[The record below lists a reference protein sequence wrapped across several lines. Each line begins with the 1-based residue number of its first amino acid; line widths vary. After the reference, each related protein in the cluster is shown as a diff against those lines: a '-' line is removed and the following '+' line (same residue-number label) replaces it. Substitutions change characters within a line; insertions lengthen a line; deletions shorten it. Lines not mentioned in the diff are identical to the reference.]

1 MPLTATLT
9 GDALD
14 AGPAAAA
21 PPAADLRAR
30 PAAIRSRGLT
40 KVYAGRPVVDS
51 IDLNIPAASIAGFV
65 GPNGAG
71 KTSTLRMLLGLVRPT
86 AGTAEVLGE
95 PIGDPA
101 AFLGRVGALIESP
114 AFYPTLSGRRN
125 LEVLATL
132 GGYPRGRVD
141 ETLDLV
147 ELSERG
153 GDLFRTYSLGMKQR
167 LGVAAAMLSRPEL
180 LILDE
185 PTNGLDP
192 SGIIET
198 RRLLRTLRDQGITV
212 FVSSH
217 LLGELEQVAEWV
229 VLLQDGRIR
238 FQGPIT
244 ELLGRQQTAL
254 LLAGE
259 TAPDLEVIA
268 AVAGRM
274 GCGVEVLDGHVR
286 VDGAS
291 SSAAELNRALMR
303 AGVALTEIVPDRASL
318 EESFLAMT
326 GGASPRTAASAA
338 GESGGK

>member
-1 MPLTATLT
+1 MTLTATPLR
-9 GDALD
+9 
-14 AGPAAAA
+14 AGPGALAV
-21 PPAADLRAR
+21 PDLRTR
-30 PAAIRSRGLT
+30 PPAIRSRGLT
-40 KVYAGRPVVDS
+40 KVYAGRPVVDG
-51 IDLNIPAASIAGFV
+51 IDLDIPSACIAGFV

-71 KTSTLRMLLGLVRPT
+71 KTTTLRMLLGLIRPT
-86 AGTAEVLGE
+86 AGAAEMLGE
-95 PIGDPA
+95 PIVLPGA
-101 AFLGRVGALIESP
+101 YLNRVGALIESP

-132 GGYPRGRVD
+132 GGYPSGRVD
-141 ETLDLV
+141 EALDLV
-147 ELSERG
+147 ELADRG

-229 VLLQDGRIR
+229 VLLQGGRIR

-244 ELLGRQQTAL
+244 ELLGRQQAAL

-259 TAPDLEVIA
+259 SASDLEVIA
-268 AVAGRM
+268 AVAARM
-274 GCGVEVLDGHVR
+274 GHAVEMLDGHVR
-286 VDGAS
+286 VEGAS
-291 SSAAELNRALMR
+291 GDAADLNRAVMR

-318 EESFLAMT
+318 EESVLAM
-326 GGASPRTAASAA
+326 TAASAA
-338 GESGGK
+338 DHSGGN